1 MNNIPMNQS
10 TKSSNNLTDEGIYTE
25 PRWLVEERDA
35 CGVGFIAHR
44 LNHSSHDLIAKSL
57 DALTCLEHRGG
68 CSADQDSGDGAG
80 ILTSIPWG
88 LLQQDF
94 ATKGIDLST
103 WEGHGVGMIF
113 LPQNPEAAQTCR
125 DIFEK
130 IAAEEKLTVL
140 GWRVVPVNPDVLGI
154 QARGNQPIIEQVI
167 LAAADKTGDDL
178 EGQLYITR
186 RRIVKA
192 IRALNQDWTSE
203 FYICS
208 FSNRTIVYKGMV
220 RSAVLGNFYL
230 DLKNPAFES
239 SFTVYHRRF
248 STNTMPKWPLAQP
261 MRLLGHNGEINTL
274 LGNIN
279 WMMARQEIL
288 THPIWGDRLS
298 ELKPFVQLHNSDSAT
313 LDNVLEL
320 LVRSGRS
327 PLEGLMIMVP
337 EAYKNQP
344 SLDDYPEVADFYEY
358 YSGMQEPWDG
368 PALLV
373 FGDGKKVGATLD
385 RNGLRPARYTIT
397 KDDYIIVASEA
408 GVVSI
413 PEANVIEKGRLG
425 PGQMIAVDLESHEIL
440 KNWDIKQRIAKQHPY
455 GQWLEQNRKSLQDL
469 LNSTSTNANGNGNGN
484 THRNGNGNGYHLNGN
499 VNGNGNGNSKTELT
513 NNIDKQNLLRHQTA
527 FGYTTEDVEMVIQA
541 MAQDGKEPT
550 FCMGDDIP
558 LAVLSEKPHLLYDYL
573 KQRFAQ
579 VTNPAIDP
587 LRESLVMSL
596 KVQLGER
603 GNLLNPKPEY
613 AKRIQLES
621 PVLTETELEAIHKS
635 GFAVAELSTLFE
647 ISAGPAGLKAAV
659 EALQIKA
666 AEAVR
671 NGAEILILSDASP
684 LSTEIT
690 YIPPLLAVGAVHH
703 YLIAEGLR
711 MKASLVVKTAQCW
724 STHHFAC
731 LIGYGAG
738 AVCPY
743 MALQT
748 VQDWWFDSKT
758 QLFME
763 RGKIS
768 AISLDK
774 AVVNYRKAV
783 DAGLLKILSKMGISL
798 LGSYQGAQIF
808 EAIGIGYDLLQL
820 GFKGTTS
827 RVGGLSID
835 ELAQEVLS
843 FHSKAFPELSIKKLE
858 NLGFVQY
865 RPGGEYHM
873 NSPELAK
880 ALHKAVGAA
889 KSQQNNSN
897 SNGNGNSNGNSNTV
911 KTSYD
916 HYELYKKYLQ
926 QRPVTA
932 LRDLLDFRSDRP
944 SIALEEVE
952 SVAEIVKRFCTGGM
966 SLGALSREAHET
978 LAIAMN
984 RIGGK
989 SNSGEG
995 GEDPIRYT
1003 VLNDVEKNGKSP
1015 TFPHLHGLRNGD
1027 TAASSIKQVASG
1039 RFGVTPEYL
1048 MSAKQI
1054 EIKVAQGA
1062 KPGEGG
1068 QLPGAKVSS
1077 YIAMLRRSK
1086 QGVTLIS
1093 PPPHHDIYSIEDLA
1107 QLIYDLHQINP
1118 KAQVSVK
1125 LVAEIGIGTIA
1136 AGVAKANADIIQ
1148 ISGHDGGTGA
1158 SPLSSIKHAGSPWE
1172 LGLTEVHRVLME
1184 NQLRDRVILRVD
1196 GGIKSGWDILMGA
1209 LMGAEEFGFG
1219 SIAMIAEGCIM
1230 ARVCHT
1236 NTCPVGVAT
1245 QREDLRKRFTG
1256 MPEHVVNFFYF
1267 IAEEVRSLLAKLGY
1281 RSLSEV
1287 TGRADLLTTR
1297 EGVNPLKT
1305 KAINMN
1311 CLLNLPDAKENRS
1324 WLQHE
1329 EVHSNGPVL
1338 DDKILADGDIQKAI
1352 SQQSNLTKTW
1362 NVVNTDRT
1370 VGTRLAGV
1378 VAAKYGDKGF
1388 AGQLNLNFKGS
1399 VGQSFAA
1406 FNLDGMTLSLEGEA
1420 NDYVGKGMNGGEII
1434 IKPSQEA
1441 NYDPSENVIIGNTCL
1456 YGATGG
1462 RLFANGLAGER
1473 FAVRNSFGTAVIEGA
1488 GDHCCEYMTGGVIV
1502 VLGKVGRNVAAGMT
1516 GGLAYF
1522 LDEDNK
1528 FPDLLNREI
1537 VKIQRIVTTAGEKQ
1551 LYDLIAAHAEITGSP
1566 KAKKILANWQEY
1578 LSKFWQVVPPSE
1590 AESPEAKALDIP
1602 EKSLVVSQ

>member
-1 MNNIPMNQS
+1 MNNITMNQQ
-10 TKSSNNLTDEGIYTE
+10 TNDSNNFKGIYTE

-44 LNHSSHDLIAKSL
+44 LNQDSHDILAKSL
-57 DALTCLEHRGG
+57 NALTCLEHRGG

-88 LLQQDF
+88 LLQKEF
-94 ATKGIDLST
+94 TAKGVDLSASSCNA
-103 WEGHGVGMIF
+103 VGMIF
-113 LPQNPEAAQTCR
+113 LPQNPKAAQTCR
-125 DIFEK
+125 EIFQK

-140 GWRVVPVNPDVLGI
+140 GWRQVPVNPDVLGI
-154 QARGNQPIIEQVI
+154 QARENQPQIEQVI
-167 LAAADKTGDDL
+167 LAADKVGDDL
-178 EGQLYITR
+178 ERQLYITR
-186 RRIVKA
+186 RRIVQA
-192 IRALNQDWTSE
+192 IRGLNQESTGTASEWTSE

-208 FSNRTIVYKGMV
+208 FSSRTIVYKGMV
-220 RSAVLGNFYL
+220 RSSVLGNFYL
-230 DLKNPAFES
+230 DLKNPDFTT
-239 SFTVYHRRF
+239 SFAVYHRRF

-279 WMMARQEIL
+279 WMMARQSIL
-288 THPIWGDRLS
+288 SHPIWGDRLE

-313 LDNVLEL
+313 LDNILEL

-327 PLEGLMIMVP
+327 PLESLMIMVP

-344 SLDDYPEVADFYEY
+344 SLDNCPEIVDFYEY
-358 YSGMQEPWDG
+358 YSGMQESWDG

-408 GVVSI
+408 GVVDI
-413 PEANVIEKGRLG
+413 PEANILEKGRLG
-425 PGQMIAVDLESHEIL
+425 PGQMIAVDLESCEIL

-469 LNSTSTNANGNGNGN
+469 VGVAST
-484 THRNGNGNGYHLNGN
+484 
-499 VNGNGNGNSKTELT
+499 NGNGNGNSNDNGNGHHT
-513 NNIDKQNLLRHQTA
+513 NGNGNGNGNGNSNSKAQITNTIDKQNLLRHQTA
-527 FGYTTEDVEMVIQA
+527 FGYTIEDVEMVIHP
-541 MAQDGKEPT
+541 MGQDGKEAT

-558 LAVLSEKPHLLYDYL
+558 LAVLSEKPHLLYDYF

-596 KVQLGER
+596 KVELGER
-603 GNLLNPKPEY
+603 GNLLNPKAEY
-613 AKRIQLES
+613 AKRIKLDS
-621 PVLTETELEAIHKS
+621 PVLTETELEAIRKS
-635 GFAVAELSTLFE
+635 GFAVTELSTLFD
-647 ISAGPAGLKAAV
+647 ISAGPGGLKTAV
-659 EALQIKA
+659 ENLCFKA
-666 AEAVR
+666 AEAVH
-671 NGAEILILSDASP
+671 NGTEIIILSDASP
-684 LSTEIT
+684 LSSEVT

-703 YLIAEGLR
+703 YLIGEGLR

-758 QLFME
+758 QQFME
-763 RGKIS
+763 RGKIP
-768 AISLDK
+768 AISFDK
-774 AVVNYRKAV
+774 AIANYRKSV

-798 LGSYQGAQIF
+798 LSSYQGAQIF
-808 EAIGIGYDLLQL
+808 EAIGIGYDLLAL

-827 RVGGLSID
+827 RVGGLSIS

-843 FHSKAFPELSIKKLE
+843 FHSKAFPELTIKKLE

-889 KSQQNNSN
+889 KSQQN
-897 SNGNGNSNGNSNTV
+897 SNGNSNIV

-926 QRPVTA
+926 ERPVTA
-932 LRDLLDFRSDRP
+932 LRDLLDFHSDRP

-1003 VLNDVEKNGKSP
+1003 VVSDVDKDGKSA

-1068 QLPGAKVSS
+1068 QLPGAKVSP

-1148 ISGHDGGTGA
+1148 VSGHDGGTGA

-1184 NQLRDRVILRVD
+1184 NQLRNRVILRVD
-1196 GGIKSGWDILMGA
+1196 GGMKSGWDIMMGA

-1245 QREDLRKRFTG
+1245 QREELRKRFTG
-1256 MPEHVVNFFYF
+1256 MPEHVANFFYF

-1287 TGRADLLTTR
+1287 VGRADLLTTR
-1297 EGVNPLKT
+1297 AGAHVTKT
-1305 KAINMN
+1305 QAINMN
-1311 CLLNLPDAKENRS
+1311 CLLNLPDTKENRS
-1324 WLQHE
+1324 WLHHE

-1338 DDKILADGDIQKAI
+1338 DDQILADVDIQTAI
-1352 SQQSNLTKTW
+1352 SQQSSITKTW
-1362 NVVNTDRT
+1362 KVINTDRT
-1370 VGTRLAGV
+1370 VATRLSGV
-1378 VAAKYGDKGF
+1378 IAAKYGDKGF
-1388 AGQLNLNFKGS
+1388 AGKLNLNFKGS
-1399 VGQSFAA
+1399 VGQSFGA
-1406 FNLDGMTLSLEGEA
+1406 FNLDGMTLHLEGEA

-1434 IKPSQEA
+1434 IKPPVEA
-1441 NYDPSENVIIGNTCL
+1441 KYDPSENVIIGNTCL

-1502 VLGKVGRNVAAGMT
+1502 VLGKVGRNVGAGMT

-1522 LDEDNK
+1522 LDEDGS

-1537 VKIQRIVTTAGEKQ
+1537 VKIQRVISEAGEKQ
-1551 LYDLIAAHAEITGSP
+1551 LHDLISAHAEVTGSP

-1578 LSKFWQVVPPSE
+1578 LPKFWQVVPPSE
-1590 AESPEAKALDIP
+1590 TESPEAAAQIIA